1 MMRQI
6 LHRLAI
12 SAGMLLVV
20 STLLPAQNARNQ
32 ALEYLRANSAKF
44 GLSAADVADVKVTDN
59 YVSQH
64 NGITHVWM
72 QQQHTGIPV
81 FNALIGLHVKTDGQ
95 VFSLGHRFVPGL
107 AGKINTNLPSLSAA
121 KAVEMAMLNLG
132 FSSFAVPQVREKIN
146 EQNWVFDGGA
156 ISRSNIPVSA
166 CYEVNFDGRVRL
178 AWTMVI
184 EEATSSNVWSMR
196 VDAQTG
202 EILDKINFTVY
213 CKAGHV
219 HKGGESCSDEVVAAP
234 AAVEKME
241 GPTNVNGTY
250 RVFALPAESPA
261 HGPHVL
267 VTDPADPIASP
278 FGWHDTNG
286 AAGPEFTYPRGN
298 NVYAYEDSDDD
309 NLPPTVPF
317 PNPGASLNFDYP
329 FDPNAEPEANLEA
342 AIVNLFY
349 MNNMMHDITSRY
361 GFDAPA
367 GNFQV
372 NNYGQSGLGNDAVQ
386 AEAIDG
392 SGEDNANFS
401 TPPDGSPGRMQM
413 YKWTRRGGNIVRVNA
428 PGAILGTYAATATSG
443 WGAVIST
450 TAVTGDVVVAN
461 DGTASATAG
470 CFDLVNDV
478 AGKIV
483 MVDRGECEFGQK
495 ALNAQ
500 NAGAVGCI
508 ICNFEDATI
517 GMAAGTVGGAVT
529 IPVVMMTKSDC
540 DLLRGYVGNGLN
552 ISLVQPSQAGP
563 DFLDADFDNG
573 IIAHEYGHGISN
585 RLTGGP
591 SQAGC
596 LGNGEQMGEGWSDWF
611 SLVTAVKPG
620 DVADGKRGVGTYVI
634 REPNNGTGIRRY
646 PYSTD
651 MNINPITFGTV
662 AESSGVH
669 AIGEIWAA
677 TNWDLYWAFVEK
689 YGYDAD
695 LTNPNSGNARAIQHV
710 LDGMK
715 LQPCEPG
722 FIDGRDAIM
731 LANILNYDGVDTCLI
746 SSVYARRGMGIGA
759 SQGDSN
765 NSADGV
771 ESFDPIPTCIKELK
785 IKKTTSTPLIS
796 AGENAE
802 FTITVTNHK
811 TETATGVVVTDELP
825 AGLSFVS
832 ASNGGNFN
840 GSTVTWNIG
849 NMPVNQ
855 TLVLTYTAKASNT
868 GSTRYFQDVMDTD
881 DNWIS
886 LVATGSAAFSLQSDQ
901 VKTGNAAWRAF
912 TLEEETDMTLETFQT
927 VTVTGNQ
934 PVLRFWHNYNTQGG
948 FDAGF
953 IDIQIDG
960 ETQWRRF
967 SNDEDFR
974 NGYPSAVSYD
984 TYAIPFLD
992 GFSGNSNGWIQ
1003 SYFDLSA
1010 FAGQT
1015 IRFRF
1020 RFGTDV
1026 ANAVPN
1032 GYWTI
1037 DEIDIIDMVN
1047 YDAEACITANGGDQA
1062 CARAPQRGVILE
1074 VGSIISTEEPG
1085 ANSFQLAIQPNPARD
1100 MAYLSAGQDLRG
1112 DVQVRLFSADGRLV
1126 QTINTQNL
1134 LEGQYLPIDVQNL
1147 PTGMYLVRVDNAA
1160 GSSVKKLMK

>member
-1 MMRQI
+1 
-6 LHRLAI
+6 
-12 SAGMLLVV
+12 MLLLV
-20 STLLPAQNARNQ
+20 STMLTAQNARNK
-32 ALEYLRANSAKF
+32 ALEFLRGNPAKF
-44 GLSAADVADVKVTDN
+44 GLSAADVADVRVTDE
-59 YVSQH
+59 YVSTH
-64 NGITHVWM
+64 NGLTHVWL
-72 QQQHTGIPV
+72 QQQYNGIPV
-81 FNALIGLHVKTDGQ
+81 FNGLFGLHIKNNDQ
-95 VFSLGHRFVPGL
+95 VYHTGHRFVPGL
-107 AGKINTNLPSLSAA
+107 AGKVNTSMPSLSAS
-121 KAVEMAMLNLG
+121 KAVEMAMINLG
-132 FSSFAVPQVREKIN
+132 FSGFAVPQVREKIN
-146 EQNWVFDGGA
+146 EQNWVFAGGA

-166 CYEVNFDGRVRL
+166 CFEVTENGAVRL
-178 AWTMVI
+178 AWTVVI
-184 EEATSSNVWSMR
+184 EQATSSDVWSMR

-219 HKGGESCSDEVVAAP
+219 HKGGENCSDEVDAALIT
-234 AAVEKME
+234 VEKAE

-261 HGPHVL
+261 HGPHVML
-267 VTDPADPIASP
+267 TDPADPIASP
-278 FGWHDTNG
+278 LGWHDTNG
-286 AAGPEFTYPRGN
+286 AAGPEFTYTRGN
-298 NVYAYEDSDDD
+298 NVYAYEDSDDN
-309 NLPPTVPF
+309 NLPPTIPF

-329 FDPNAEPEANLEA
+329 FNPDFEPEANLEP

-372 NNYGQSGLGNDAVQ
+372 NNYGQGGQGNDAVQ

-401 TPPDGSPGRMQM
+401 TPPDGSSGRMQM

-428 PGAILGTYAATATSG
+428 PGAILGTYAATASSGG

-450 TAVTGDVVVAN
+450 TAVTGDVAIAN
-461 DGTASATAG
+461 DGSASATAG
-470 CFDLVNDV
+470 CSDLVNDV
-478 AGKIV
+478 SGKIV
-483 MVDRGECEFGQK
+483 MIDRGECEFGQK

-517 GMAAGTVGGAVT
+517 GMASGSVGGSVT

-540 DLLRGYVGNGLN
+540 DLLRGYVGSGLN

-563 DFLDADFDNG
+563 DFLDASFDNG
-573 IIAHEYGHGISN
+573 IIAHEFGHGISN

-611 SLVTAVKPG
+611 SLFTAVKPG
-620 DVADGKRGVGTYVI
+620 DTATGKRGVGTYVI

-646 PYSTD
+646 PYSSD
-651 MNINPITFGTV
+651 MSINPVTFGTV

-677 TNWDLYWAFVEK
+677 TTWDLYWAFVEK
-689 YGYDAD
+689 YGFDAD

-715 LQPCEPG
+715 LQPCNPG
-722 FIDGRDAIM
+722 FIDGRDGIM
-731 LANILNYDGVDTCLI
+731 LSNIINYNGEDTCLI
-746 SSVYARRGMGIGA
+746 SSVFARRGMGILA
-759 SQGDSN
+759 DQGSSD
-765 NSADGV
+765 NSGDGV
-771 ESFDPIPTCIKELK
+771 ENFDPIPTCVKELK
-785 IKKTTSTPLIS
+785 IKKVTSTPTINP
-796 AGENAE
+796 GENAE
-802 FTITVTNHK
+802 FTITITNHK
-811 TETATGVVVTDELP
+811 AGTALGVVVTDELP
-825 AGLSFVS
+825 SGLSFVS
-832 ASNGGNFN
+832 ANNGGNFN
-840 GSTVTWNIG
+840 GGTVTWNIG
-849 NMPVNQ
+849 DMPTNQ
-855 TLVLTYTAKASNT
+855 TLTLTYTAKASNN
-868 GSTRYFQDVMDTD
+868 GSTRFFQDVMDTD
-881 DNWIS
+881 DDWIS
-886 LVATGSAAFSLQSDQ
+886 LVSEGNAAFSLQSDL
-901 VKTGNAAWRAF
+901 VYTGGAAWRAF
-912 TLEEETDMTLETFQT
+912 SLEDETDMTLETFQT

-934 PVLRFWHNYNTQGG
+934 PALRFWHNYNTEGG

-953 IDIQIDG
+953 VDVQIDG

-974 NGYPSAVSYD
+974 NGYPLGVSYD
-984 TYAIPFLD
+984 TYAIPFLH

-1010 FAGQT
+1010 YSGQT

-1020 RFGTDV
+1020 RFGT
-1026 ANAVPN
+1026 NAGNIVPN
-1032 GYWTI
+1032 GYWTV
-1037 DEIDIIDMVN
+1037 DEIDVIDMLN
-1047 YDAEACITANGGDQA
+1047 YDTEACISSNNGDLA
-1062 CARAPQRGVILE
+1062 CSRAPERGVI
-1074 VGSIISTEEPG
+1074 VNIGTGTSANEPG
-1085 ANSFQLAIQPNPARD
+1085 SNSFELAIQPNPARD
-1100 MAYLSAGQDLRG
+1100 MAYLSVGQDLRG
-1112 DVQVRLFSADGRLV
+1112 DVQVSLFSADGRLV
-1126 QTINTQNL
+1126 QSINTQNL
-1134 LEGQYLPIDVQNL
+1134 LEGQYMPIDVQNL
-1147 PTGMYLVRVDNAA
+1147 PSGMYLVRVDNAA